1 MRKKREAFCLSAWQL
16 ILLACMLS
24 TAAFIWSNSL
34 KEAGASTQQ
43 SGYFRALFAKLFDVT
58 QEPFRF
64 LYHNLRKVAHFSEFA
79 LLGAETALFLAPYKE
94 RRLLRYLGGLG
105 CCAAVALADE
115 GIQYFVPG
123 RAASFVDVGIDT
135 AGATC
140 GMLLLIAL
148 AAICRRLFKKK

>member
-1 MRKKREAFCLSAWQL
+1 MRKKQGARRPSTWQL

-79 LLGAETALFLAPYKE
+79 LLGAEMTLFLLPYKHM
-94 RRLLRYLGGLG
+94 RALCYAVGLA
-105 CCAAVALADE
+105 CCAAVALLDE

-135 AGATC
+135 AGAAC
-140 GMLLLIAL
+140 GMLLLVAL